1 MSVIGIDIAWDTPTV
16 AQILATGAHW
26 VARYFSPD
34 PTKNLTAAEVHDYP
48 AAGLGIVVVW
58 ESTGTTPLNGH
69 AAGVADAQAAQAQ
82 CVSVGLPAD
91 MPIYFAVDTDTTWPQ
106 VAPYFQGVM
115 SELGVSRVGVYGGV
129 QVIEGAHAAGIPFLW
144 QTVAWSGGVWA
155 PYATIQQPGGTTL
168 SGGADYDTA
177 EVPDFGQYPRPEVD
191 PMAQFTKQDLIDAA
205 QQGAN
210 LALQDPKNRGLA
222 VADDLWWWQHAVTGV
237 VPAGASAAAAAAI
250 VAIHAEIKKLEAEPA
265 PVAPPT
271 PPAKA

>member
-1 MSVIGIDIAWDTPTV
+1 MSVTGIDIAWDTPTV

-34 PTKNLTAAEVHDYP
+34 PSKNLTAAEVPQYT
-48 AAGLGIVVVW
+48 AAGLAIVVVW
-58 ESTGTTPLNGH
+58 ESTGTTALNGF
-69 AAGVADAQAAQAQ
+69 AAGVADAQAAQQQ
-82 CVSVGLPAD
+82 CVSVGLPSD
-91 MPIYFAVDTDTTWPQ
+91 MPIYFAVDTDTSWPS
-106 VAPYFQGVM
+106 VAAYFQGVI
-115 SELGVSRVGVYGGV
+115 SVIGVARTGVYGGV

-155 PYATIQQPGGTTL
+155 PYASIRQPGGTTL

-205 QQGAN
+205 QAGAS
-210 LALQDPKNRGLA
+210 LAMQDPKNRGLA
-222 VADDLWWWQHAVTGV
+222 VADDLWWWQHAVSGV
-237 VPAGASAAAAAAI
+237 VPTGASPAAAAAI
-250 VAIHAEIKKLEAEPA
+250 VAIHAEILKLEKEPA
-265 PVAPPT
+265 PTPA